1 MSLLTDPPVTDQN
14 SQPNVDEPRRNARRV
29 VAFGLILVVLLAS
42 VVTIAAFTG
51 TEESA
56 SAAGSS
62 GALPISDE
70 ESASRVVPP
79 APATTLKPLIP
90 IAEAPPEGQL
100 VATAKVKVGEVA
112 IWSSPTEDEPEWLL
126 PVPTEFFGDRH
137 FLVLAE
143 SNDWLKIAV
152 PVRPNETVGWIPADD
167 VTLSSTNFRVQI
179 SVSGRSV
186 KVWEGDEL
194 VVDTSAAVGRDN
206 APTPLGSYYIRDILP
221 WYEDSAYGPYVLALS
236 AYSEVIDVING
247 GEAVVAIH
255 GTSRPELIGQA
266 VSLGCIR
273 LDNEDIRL
281 VAETVPVGTPV
292 EIVA

>member
-1 MSLLTDPPVTDQN
+1 M
-14 SQPNVDEPRRNARRV
+14 
-29 VAFGLILVVLLAS
+29 
-42 VVTIAAFTG
+42 
-51 TEESA
+51 
-56 SAAGSS
+56 
-62 GALPISDE
+62 
-70 ESASRVVPP
+70 
-79 APATTLKPLIP
+79 
-90 IAEAPPEGQL
+90 
-100 VATAKVKVGEVA
+100 
-112 IWSSPTEDEPEWLL
+112 
-126 PVPTEFFGDRH
+126 
-137 FLVLAE
+137 
-143 SNDWLKIAV
+143 AV